1 MRYADLFEIS
11 VVDSKVIDLLSI
23 LSSEGVESIPLDSL
37 VKELTSMGVDVDDES
52 LFDEISSLD
61 IVNNIKDGI
70 VYFNTSSLGAT
81 NMNKIDP
88 EKNKKRIKT
97 MAKKQVK
104 KELNK

>member
-23 LSSEGVESIPLDSL
+23 LSSEGVESIPLDAL
-37 VKELTSMGVDVDDES
+37 VKELVSMGVDVDDES
-52 LFDEISSLD
+52 LFDEISNLD

-70 VYFNTSSLGAT
+70 VYFNTSSLDAS
-81 NMNKIDP
+81 NLNKIDP
-88 EKNKKRIKT
+88 EKANKKIKS